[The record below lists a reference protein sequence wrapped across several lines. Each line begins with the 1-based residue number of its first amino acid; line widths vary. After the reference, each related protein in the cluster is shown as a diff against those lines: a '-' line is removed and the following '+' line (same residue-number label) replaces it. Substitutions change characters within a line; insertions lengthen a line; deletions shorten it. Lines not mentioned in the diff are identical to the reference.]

1 MTNPYSTPTSDLHR
15 NLNNGQNDTS
25 SPFSSKGR
33 FSRLSY
39 LAWNLILNVIMLIVF
54 AVIAGIAGA
63 ASTLLTGTDPNAMM
77 AFYTSGAGLFMLA
90 IMLVSLV
97 ITLLFFI
104 RRLHDINMSGWW
116 SILVFIPLVN
126 LIFGIYVL
134 VKKGTEGANRFAP
147 VRATPK
153 WERILGIIAIVLIVL
168 YLIAI
173 IASIVMAITVGG
185 SMPTA

>member
-1 MTNPYSTPTSDLHR
+1 MTNPYSTPASDLHR
-15 NLNNGQNDTS
+15 DLSDGQNDTS
-25 SPFSSKGR
+25 SPFSAKGR

-39 LAWNLILNVIMLIVF
+39 LAWNLVLNVIMLIVF
-54 AVIAGIAGA
+54 AVTAGIAGA

-97 ITLLFFI
+97 ITIIFFI

-134 VKKGTEGANRFAP
+134 VKKGTEVSNNFGP
-147 VRATPK
+147 GRATPK
-153 WERILGIIAIVLIVL
+153 WERILGIIALVLLVL
-168 YLIAI
+168 YLVAVIAG
-173 IASIVMAITVGG
+173 IVMAIMAGG
-185 SMPTA
+185 TP